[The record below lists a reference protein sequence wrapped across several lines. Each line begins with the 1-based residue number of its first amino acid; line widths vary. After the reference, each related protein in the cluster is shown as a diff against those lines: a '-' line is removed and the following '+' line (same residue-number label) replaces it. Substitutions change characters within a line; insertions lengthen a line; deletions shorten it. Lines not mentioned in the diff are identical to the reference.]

1 MKMTKQK
8 EKRKKRM
15 KKVISLLLS
24 VAMVLSLTAVE
35 VMADDVETVTDDTET
50 VADDVKVM
58 TVDAED
64 AEKKENA
71 VTLDLSQG
79 SIVISATGYS
89 QNGSAETPFTGDYT
103 IKQTDQTYINKTISV
118 TGGSHKIT
126 MSGAVDIDVHNISG
140 ACAFSIASGA
150 SVELVLAGPVTLKSG
165 SSRAGLS
172 VPTGAAVTISAAD
185 RFGALSAEGG
195 SSGAGIGGS
204 NTTGGNITILSGT
217 VEATGGKWAAGIGG
231 GYDTGTGTNEAIHI
245 SGGKV
250 TAIGGSGAAGI
261 GGSNGYD
268 GTGKNGQI
276 IIDGTAT
283 VVASASAGAGI
294 GGGSGKNG
302 TGEGGRIVLGG
313 AANVTAVSGSGAGIG
328 SGDSA
333 NLNVFLT
340 GNGGEV
346 LITDNATVQA
356 RSNTGAG
363 IGGGEPY
370 YSGSGSKYNS
380 RSYGTGIDG
389 KLTINGNADVT
400 AISTGA
406 SGIGAGFYSSYPS
419 GSYATGPNGVISI
432 SGNTV
437 VNATGAVYGI
447 GGYDTATNGALNIFG
462 GKVTAMATDA
472 EKSYACGIG
481 RINRFTVSGGTVD
494 ASGYTGIYSAT
505 VNSGVV
511 TAESLKA
518 ADGFGT
524 LTSNGSRDGWVVSK
538 PAQSSNNMCS
548 GVLFSGSEGTVI
560 GDYYELPAD
569 REIPDGATLT
579 VNADQ
584 ELIVREGTTLYVN
597 GKLVTNGKLTIDG
610 TLNTAESGEVVLNG
624 ETVISGTIS
633 GKLLPLTIQ
642 AADQTTEKTSFN
654 VAELF
659 TIPENA
665 GAVSYKV
672 EGKNGATGTLS
683 GSVLTVQNSGVFE
696 VTATTQATA
705 YYQAASATALLT
717 AKYGTQ
723 PHVHMLSE
731 FAAVEPD
738 CVNSGNIHYWACQ
751 NCGQCFEDA
760 ECTKVISYENTI
772 RDATG
777 HSFVNGACTV
787 CGTEDPA
794 YQTNAVIEAGSLT
807 TYPGDTI
814 KVPISVRN
822 NPGISSIK
830 LTVTYDPAVLGYKGC
845 TFNEALTS
853 IAGSQT
859 VVNDTQSGK
868 VVLSWVVAN
877 AAYTDAEGDIVVL
890 DFEVKSVAENTSSPV
905 SISYEPESTFDNNL
919 VDKKFLI
926 KNGTVQVNTIRPGD
940 INGDGKVDVDDA
952 LLLLNYTCGLRKDE
966 VKGNTDVNGDGAVN
980 NKDVVILLRYIAEVK
995 GITLH

>member
-1 MKMTKQK
+1 
-8 EKRKKRM
+8 M

-50 VADDVKVM
+50 VADDLKVM
-58 TVDAED
+58 TVDTETAVE
-64 AEKKENA
+64 EENA

-89 QNGSAETPFTGDYT
+89 QNGGEETAFTGDYT
-103 IKQTDQTYINKTISV
+103 IEQTDQTYIDKTISV
-118 TGGSHKIT
+118 TSGSHKIT
-126 MSGAVDIDVHNISG
+126 MSGAVDIDVHNVSD
-140 ACAFSIASGA
+140 ACAFSITSGA

-165 SSRAGLS
+165 SGKAGLS
-172 VPTGAAVTISAAD
+172 VPAGVAVTISATK
-185 RFGALSAEGG
+185 RSGVLHAEGG
-195 SSGAGIGGS
+195 SSGAGIGGAS
-204 NTTGGNITILSGT
+204 NTAVGSITVLGGT
-217 VEATGGKWAAGIGG
+217 VEAVGGSNAAGIGG
-231 GYDTGTGTNEAIHI
+231 RYTGTGEVIHI

-389 KLTINGNADVT
+389 KLTINGNANVT
-400 AISTGA
+400 ATSTRA
-406 SGIGAGFYSSYPS
+406 SGIGGGVYLYNDNTTASSDL
-419 GSYATGPNGVISI
+419 SYTTATNGVISI

-481 RINRFTVSGGTVD
+481 RINRFTVSGGTVS
-494 ASGYTGIYSAT
+494 ASGYTGIYRAA

-524 LTSNGSRDGWVVSK
+524 LTSDGNRDGWVISK
-538 PAQSSNNMCS
+538 PAQSSNNMNS
-548 GVLFSGSEGTVI
+548 GVLFSGSDGTVI

-569 REIPDGATLT
+569 REIPDGVTLT
-579 VNADQ
+579 VDAGQ
-584 ELIVREGTTLYVN
+584 ELIVPAGTTLTVN
-597 GKLVTNGKLTIDG
+597 GKLVVAG
-610 TLNTAESGEVVLNG
+610 TLNTAETDAIAGSGETEITG
-624 ETVISGTIS
+624 TVT
-633 GKLLPLTIQ
+633 GKKLPIAIQ
-642 AADQTTEKTSFN
+642 AQSMSTMEKTFDVST
-654 VAELF
+654 LF
-659 TIPENA
+659 TIPKAA
-665 GAVSYKV
+665 G
-672 EGKNGATGTLS
+672 EATYTVTKDGETVTLDGTTLS
-683 GSVLTVQNSGVFE
+683 IPNGGVFT
-696 VTATTQATA
+696 VTVATA
-705 YYQAASATALLT
+705 ETEYYQEASATATLT
-717 AKYGTQ
+717 AT
-723 PHVHMLSE
+723 VHNHQLR
-731 FAAVEPD
+731 AVDAKAPTCEE
-738 CVNSGNIHYWACQ
+738 SGNIAYWVC
-751 NCGQCFEDA
+751 NECGKYFSDA
-760 ECTKVISYENTI
+760 DGTQVITLEETVLS
-772 RDATG
+772 ATG
-777 HSFVNGACTV
+777 HQFNNGVCTAC
-787 CGTEDPA
+787 GAKDPA
-794 YQTNAVIEAGSLT
+794 YEKSPVIEVGSCNA
-807 TYPGDTI
+807 YPGDTI
-814 KVPISVRN
+814 TIPVSLKN
-822 NPGISSIK
+822 NVGIASIK
-830 LTVTYDPAVLGYKGC
+830 FTVSYDANCLEYQGASFTEELTGLS
-845 TFNEALTS
+845 N
-853 IAGSQT
+853 T
-859 VVNDTQSGK
+859 VAVNDETTGK
-868 VVLSWVVAN
+868 VTMSWVKGASGEYTGSETIAN
-877 AAYTDAEGDIVVL
+877 L
-890 DFEVKSVAENTSSPV
+890 KFEVIAVSENTSAQV
-905 SISYEPESTFDNNL
+905 SLTYDKENVFNESLKNQNFL
-919 VDKKFLI
+919 V
-926 KNGTVQVNTIRPGD
+926 KNGTVQIGKYRPGD
-940 INGDGKVDVDDA
+940 INGDGTVNVDDA
-952 LLLLNYTCGLRKDE
+952 LLLLNYVCDLRKDE
-966 VKGNTDVNGDGAVN
+966 VKGNPDVNGDDAVN
-980 NKDVVILLRYIAEVK
+980 NKDVVILLRYIAEYP
-995 GITLH
+995 GITLY

>member
-50 VADDVKVM
+50 VADDLKVM
-58 TVDAED
+58 TVDTET

-89 QNGSAETPFTGDYT
+89 QNGGDETAFTGNY
-103 IKQTDQTYINKTISV
+103 IIEQTNPTYINKTISV
-118 TGGSHKIT
+118 TSGSHKIT
-126 MSGAVDIDVHNISG
+126 MSGAVDIDVHNVSD
-140 ACAFSIASGA
+140 ACAFSITSGA

-165 SSRAGLS
+165 SGKAGLS
-172 VPTGAAVTISAAD
+172 VPAGVAVTISATK
-185 RFGALSAEGG
+185 RSGVLHAEGG
-195 SSGAGIGGS
+195 SSGAGIGGAS
-204 NTTGGNITILSGT
+204 NTAVGSIMVLGGT
-217 VEATGGKWAAGIGG
+217 VEAVGGSNAAGIGG
-231 GYDTGTGTNEAIHI
+231 RYTGTGEVIHI

-579 VNADQ
+579 VNAEQ

-597 GKLVTNGKLTIDG
+597 GELVVNGKLTIDG

-633 GKLLPLTIQ
+633 GKLLPLAIQ

-723 PHVHMLSE
+723 PHVHMLTE

-760 ECTKVISYENTI
+760 ECTKVISYESTI

-777 HSFVNGACTV
+777 HIFVNGACTV

-845 TFNEALTS
+845 TFNEELTS

-952 LLLLNYTCGLRKDE
+952 LLLLNYTCGLRTDE
-966 VKGNTDVNGDGAVN
+966 VVGNPDVNGDGAVN
-980 NKDVVILLRYIAEVK
+980 NKDVVILLRYIAEVE